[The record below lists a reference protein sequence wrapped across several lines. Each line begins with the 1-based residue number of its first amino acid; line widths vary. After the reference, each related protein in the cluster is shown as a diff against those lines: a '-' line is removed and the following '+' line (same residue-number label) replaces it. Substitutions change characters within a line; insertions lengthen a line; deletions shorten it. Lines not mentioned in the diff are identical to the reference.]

1 MALKAQLADTRAIE
15 RYIKTYREERKRLAR
30 ANAGKREA
38 LERTLAQAEQEVG
51 RLVDGFQP
59 GIISDEEARKRL
71 PEAQRRDAAN
81 ADLAAVAPATKV
93 VEVQPAAVTR
103 YLGAIDDLATTL
115 SRRLVEGDEAV
126 ASALRELI
134 SAVVVHPGGK
144 DEPKIAATGRL
155 AQLTS
160 ARPICSHNRRF
171 GQRWKRG
178 PGSNRRPTDYDSAA
192 LTN

>member
-1 MALKAQLADTRAIE
+1 MPGNARRWSALWRRLNG
-15 RYIKTYREERKRLAR
+15 RLAGLSMVSS
-30 ANAGKREA
+30 AGLSLTRRPA
-38 LERTLAQAEQEVG
+38 S
-51 RLVDGFQP
+51 P
-59 GIISDEEARKRL
+59 EAR
-71 PEAQRRDAAN
+71 QRRDAAN
-81 ADLAAVAPATKV
+81 ADLAAVAPATKL
-93 VEVQPAAVTR
+93 VEVHPAAVTR

-134 SAVVVHPGGK
+134 SAVVIHPGGK

-171 GQRWKRG
+171 GQRW
-178 PGSNRRPTDYDSAA
+178 
-192 LTN
+192 